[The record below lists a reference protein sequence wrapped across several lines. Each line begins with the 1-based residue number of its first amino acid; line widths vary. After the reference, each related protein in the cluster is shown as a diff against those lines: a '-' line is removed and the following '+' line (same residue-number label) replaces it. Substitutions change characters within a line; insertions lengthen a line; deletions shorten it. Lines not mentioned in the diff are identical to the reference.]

1 MEYMKEWKIKKQKR
15 IVEQEDI
22 HFKKVIKLLYTMDS
36 GQIICFTVMVEE
48 YQPKTTGL
56 DNQNLIKNMD
66 M

>member
-1 MEYMKEWKIKKQKR
+1 MEYMKGWKIKKQKR

-48 YQPKTTGL
+48 YQPKTIGL

>member
-1 MEYMKEWKIKKQKR
+1 MEYMKGWKIKKQKR